1 MKNYADIVIRP
12 IVSEKAYYA
21 REDRKYVF
29 EVVKDANKI
38 QIKEAIEKLFKVKVE
53 KVNVINVKPKP
64 KRDIRRGALAR
75 EGYTRSWKKAIVTLK
90 EGYTIKELEGE
101 H

>member
-12 IVSEKAYYA
+12 ILSEKAYYA

-29 EVVKDANKI
+29 EVSKDANKL
-38 QIKEAIEKLFKVKVE
+38 QIKEAIEKLFNVKVD
-53 KVNVINVKPKP
+53 KVNIINVKPKP
-64 KRDIRRGALAR
+64 KRDIRRGAMAR
-75 EGYTRSWKKAIVTLK
+75 EGYTKSWKKAIVTLK

>member
-12 IVSEKAYYA
+12 ILSENAYYA

-29 EVVKDANKI
+29 EVSKDANKL
-38 QIKEAIEKLFKVKVE
+38 QIKEAIEKLFNVKVD
-53 KVNVINVKPKP
+53 KVNIINVKPKP
-64 KRDIRRGALAR
+64 KRDIRRGAMAR
-75 EGYTRSWKKAIVTLK
+75 EGYTKSWKKAIVTLK

>member
-29 EVVKDANKI
+29 EVAKEANKL
-38 QIKEAIEKLFKVKVE
+38 QIKEAIEKLFNVKVD
-53 KVNVINVKPKP
+53 KVNVVNVKPKP

-75 EGYTRSWKKAIVTLK
+75 EGYTKSWKKAVVTLK
-90 EGYTIKELEGE
+90 KGYTIKELEGE

>member
-12 IVSEKAYYA
+12 VVSEKAYYA
-21 REDRKYVF
+21 REDRKYIF
-29 EVVKDANKI
+29 EVAKDANKL
-38 QIKEAIEKLFKVKVE
+38 QIKEAIEKLFNVKVE

-64 KRDIRRGALAR
+64 KRDIRRGAMAR

>member
-12 IVSEKAYYA
+12 IVGEKAYYA

-29 EVVKDANKI
+29 EVAKEANKL
-38 QIKEAIEKLFKVKVE
+38 QIKEAIEKLFNVKVD
-53 KVNVINVKPKP
+53 KVNVVNVKPKP

-75 EGYTRSWKKAIVTLK
+75 EGYTKSWKKAVVTLK
-90 EGYTIKELEGE
+90 KGYTIKELEGE